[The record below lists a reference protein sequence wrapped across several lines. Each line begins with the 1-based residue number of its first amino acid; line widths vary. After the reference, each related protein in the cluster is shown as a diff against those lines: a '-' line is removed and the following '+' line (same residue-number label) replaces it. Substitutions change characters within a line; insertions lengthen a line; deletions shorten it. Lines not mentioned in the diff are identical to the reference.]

1 MQQRGSSWSV
11 LLRGR
16 IWWVLA
22 ALLTLSVLGP
32 AASGASSNDGVPPQP
47 LSATE
52 LNLDHPQGD
61 YVIGP
66 QDKLR
71 VRVLEL
77 KDFGAEEE
85 EVDANGQIDL
95 PLVGTVTASGKTTS
109 ELQQEIA
116 KLLGDRYLQSPHVSV
131 SVTDSASQK
140 VTVEGEV
147 KNPGVFLMKGRTTL
161 MMAISMAGGPTTN
174 ADLRKVAVIRV
185 VNGQRRAAICNYKE
199 ITKGRAPD
207 PLLQGNDTLVMD
219 SSFTRTAWSTLM
231 QNLPIFSLLA
241 YMR

>member
-1 MQQRGSSWSV
+1 MQQRGSSWSA

-16 IWWVLA
+16 VWWVLA
-22 ALLTLSVLGP
+22 ALMTLCVVAP
-32 AASGASSNDGVPPQP
+32 AAIGAASHDGAPQP

-52 LNLDHPQGD
+52 LNLDRPPGD

-66 QDKLR
+66 QDKLK

-77 KDFGAEEE
+77 KDFGIDEE

-95 PLVGTVTASGKTTS
+95 PLVGTVTAAGKTTS
-109 ELQQEIA
+109 QLQQEIA

-174 ADLRKVAVIRV
+174 ADLRKVAVIRLV
-185 VNGQRRAAICNYKE
+185 DGQRRAAICDYKE
-199 ITKGRAPD
+199 ISKGRAPD
-207 PLLQGNDTLVMD
+207 PFLLGNDTLVMN
-219 SSFTRTAWSTLM
+219 SSLTKTAWSTIL